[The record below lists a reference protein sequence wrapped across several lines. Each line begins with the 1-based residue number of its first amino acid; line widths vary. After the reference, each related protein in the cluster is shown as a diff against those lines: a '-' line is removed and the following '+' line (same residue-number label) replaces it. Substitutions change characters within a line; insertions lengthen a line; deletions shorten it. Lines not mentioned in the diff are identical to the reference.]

1 MGLIMRTSPTVPKVD
16 PDLEKRLNRAALQAE
31 QAKTNR
37 DAQIVLAFIE
47 GAGVREIARA
57 VGMTHPAVKYILDK
71 HAENPQIVEEFKRRQ
86 EQRTIIN
93 EAKRQREERHRRT
106 QDMKS
111 RKSRPLDE

>member
-1 MGLIMRTSPTVPKVD
+1 MTAPTVARVD
-16 PDLEKRLNRAALQAE
+16 PDLEKRLNRAASMAE

-71 HAENPQIVEEFKRRQ
+71 HAENPQIVDEYKRRQ

-93 EAKRQREERHRRT
+93 EAKRQREDRLRRT
-106 QDMKS
+106 QD
-111 RKSRPLDE
+111 RKTRTSRPLPPE